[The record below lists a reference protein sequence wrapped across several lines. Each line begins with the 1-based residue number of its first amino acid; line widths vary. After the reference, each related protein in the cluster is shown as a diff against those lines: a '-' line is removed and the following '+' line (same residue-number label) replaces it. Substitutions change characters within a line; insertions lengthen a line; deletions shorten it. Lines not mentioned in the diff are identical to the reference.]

1 MWNGKYKALTFSF
14 DDGVLQDI
22 KLIEIFNKYGIKGT
36 FNLNSARLGTFGTI
50 PYANGTKIGRHDKV
64 CPQDVKSVY
73 DGQEVAVHTLVHP
86 ALCTLDDISVIY
98 QVETDRKI
106 LSDLCGYE
114 VVGMAYPGGPPNND
128 KRVQK
133 LIKEH
138 TGVKYARSYPSTH
151 TFELP
156 KNLYE
161 IESSVYFQNQGN
173 IDYSLS
179 NIDNRNDYFIDWQ
192 THKTIDAKYGNNYL
206 YIIILNN
213 FKKLYSS
220 LGLKINPLCEK
231 VIEKLKRIEYQDI
244 KAKQIVSLGF
254 FANKIDKEETAKKL
268 TNGGAKG
275 LSTFMSY
282 HILKALSQSASIIDA
297 LSILK
302 EYYGGMISR
311 GATTFWE
318 DFDVEWLEGSGR
330 IDELTP
336 DNLLDLHGDFG
347 EFCYKGFRH
356 SLCHGWSC
364 GPISFLFEDVLGI
377 KVLDAGCESI
387 MIKPNLGNLTYCKGV
402 FPTPKGK
409 VFIEHSV
416 INGKVESK
424 IDAPSEIKIIK

>member
-1 MWNGKYKALTFSF
+1 MWNGKNKALTFSF

-36 FNLNSARLGTFGTI
+36 FNLNSARLGTFGTV

-161 IESSVYFQNQGN
+161 IESSIYFQHPDKMFELGQEFLN
-173 IDYSLS
+173 L
-179 NIDNRNDYFIDWQ
+179 
-192 THKTIDAKYGNNYL
+192 KT
-206 YIIILNN
+206 
-213 FKKLYSS
+213 
-220 LGLKINPLCEK
+220 E
-231 VIEKLKRIEYQDI
+231 
-244 KAKQIVSLGF
+244 
-254 FANKIDKEETAKKL
+254 
-268 TNGGAKG
+268 
-275 LSTFMSY
+275 
-282 HILKALSQSASIIDA
+282 
-297 LSILK
+297 
-302 EYYGGMISR
+302 
-311 GATTFWE
+311 
-318 DFDVEWLEGSGR
+318 
-330 IDELTP
+330 
-336 DNLLDLHGDFG
+336 
-347 EFCYKGFRH
+347 
-356 SLCHGWSC
+356 
-364 GPISFLFEDVLGI
+364 
-377 KVLDAGCESI
+377 
-387 MIKPNLGNLTYCKGV
+387 
-402 FPTPKGK
+402 TPKLFYIWG
-409 VFIEHSV
+409 HSY
-416 INGKVESK
+416 ELDQDK
-424 IDAPSEIKIIK
+424 ISWERFEEFLKMMSNKTDIFYGTNKQVLL

>member
-1 MWNGKYKALTFSF
+1 MWNGKNKALTFSF

-36 FNLNSARLGTFGTI
+36 FNLNSARLGTFGTV

-161 IESSVYFQNQGN
+161 IESSVYFQHPDKMFELGQEFLN
-173 IDYSLS
+173 L
-179 NIDNRNDYFIDWQ
+179 
-192 THKTIDAKYGNNYL
+192 KT
-206 YIIILNN
+206 
-213 FKKLYSS
+213 
-220 LGLKINPLCEK
+220 E
-231 VIEKLKRIEYQDI
+231 
-244 KAKQIVSLGF
+244 
-254 FANKIDKEETAKKL
+254 
-268 TNGGAKG
+268 
-275 LSTFMSY
+275 
-282 HILKALSQSASIIDA
+282 
-297 LSILK
+297 
-302 EYYGGMISR
+302 
-311 GATTFWE
+311 
-318 DFDVEWLEGSGR
+318 
-330 IDELTP
+330 
-336 DNLLDLHGDFG
+336 
-347 EFCYKGFRH
+347 
-356 SLCHGWSC
+356 
-364 GPISFLFEDVLGI
+364 
-377 KVLDAGCESI
+377 
-387 MIKPNLGNLTYCKGV
+387 
-402 FPTPKGK
+402 TPKLFYIWG
-409 VFIEHSV
+409 HSY
-416 INGKVESK
+416 ELDQDK
-424 IDAPSEIKIIK
+424 ISWERFEEFLKMMSNKTDIFYGTNKQVLL